1 MNHVIMSSTVSDEKL
16 FRHRLTL
23 LGLFVSITIVVAGGA
38 VSIIRVD
45 ETVLDG
51 PFDALVVFFV
61 VSKVAL
67 FADIRTIVEKL
78 FHAVLDG
85 VWFVGTCS
93 LVQIFNSLNL
103 HDIVRTLL
111 TNSLVFLLAGS
122 ASVVF
127 FEALCI

>member
-1 MNHVIMSSTVSDEKL
+1 MNSTVSDKKL
-16 FRHRLTL
+16 FGHRLTL
-23 LGLFVSITIVVAGGA
+23 LGLFVSITIVVASGA

-93 LVQIFNSLNL
+93 LVQMFNSLNL

>member
-85 VWFVGTCS
+85 V
-93 LVQIFNSLNL
+93 
-103 HDIVRTLL
+103 
-111 TNSLVFLLAGS
+111 
-122 ASVVF
+122 
-127 FEALCI
+127 